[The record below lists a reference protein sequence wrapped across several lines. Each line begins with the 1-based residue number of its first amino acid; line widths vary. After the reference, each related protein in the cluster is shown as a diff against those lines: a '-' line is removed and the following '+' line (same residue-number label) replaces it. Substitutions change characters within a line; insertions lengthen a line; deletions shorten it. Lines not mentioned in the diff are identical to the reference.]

1 MAQPEFVS
9 REKLEQAFEQ
19 VRKDVAY
26 LHRDLGYAEG
36 NRARWLFII
45 MWLVLAQIV
54 KDLFGIATAYS
65 LGISA
70 LLVAGYRFL
79 DGLRITKRAYRSLKE
94 PLEPTW
100 DTKVDLS

>member
-1 MAQPEFVS
+1 MAQPDCVS
-9 REKLEQAFEQ
+9 REKLEQAFER

-26 LHRDLGYAEG
+26 LQRDLAYADG

-45 MWLVLAQIV
+45 MWLVLAHFV
-54 KDLFGIATAYS
+54 KDISALHTTYS

-70 LLVAGYRFL
+70 LLVAGYRFVE
-79 DGLRITKRAYRSLKE
+79 GLRITKRAYRSMKE
-94 PLEPTW
+94 PLELVW